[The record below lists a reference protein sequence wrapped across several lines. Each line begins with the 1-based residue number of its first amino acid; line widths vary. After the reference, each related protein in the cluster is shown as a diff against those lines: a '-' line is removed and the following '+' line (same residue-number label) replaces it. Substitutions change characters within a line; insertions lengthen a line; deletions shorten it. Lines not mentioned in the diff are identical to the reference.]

1 MRRSRL
7 VTILGGVLMAAL
19 LVPSAAVGGAARSV
33 DVAEP
38 PVDVAAPRLLGT
50 PAIKLGCA
58 LVVPAPIS
66 ARSRIVCRWSELE
79 GAAVA
84 EYRVWRRVD
93 GRAARLVATVAPA
106 DPLRHADFAVRRGHT
121 YTYRIVA
128 RAADG
133 TRLGVSARVS
143 VRVGRPAATL
153 RFNCF
158 YKLDSAVAGV
168 ACRWAASTRPA
179 AARYVLFRSVDG
191 AAREA
196 VYRTKL
202 NGRRGFLDTDVA
214 SGQRIRYAVVALA
227 AHGRVVGVSRV
238 DAVLV
243 P

>member
-7 VTILGGVLMAAL
+7 VTILGGALMVAL
-19 LVPSAAVGGAARSV
+19 LLPSAALAG
-33 DVAEP
+33 VAP
-38 PVDVAAPRLLGT
+38 SGTVVAAPSVVAA

-58 LVVPAPIS
+58 LVIPAPVS
-66 ARSRIVCRWSELE
+66 STPRIVCRWSAIE

-93 GRAARLVATVAPA
+93 GGTARLIDKVAPA
-106 DPLRHADFAVRRGHT
+106 DPLRHADFAIRPGHT
-121 YTYRIVA
+121 YSYRIVG

-133 TRLGVSARVS
+133 TRLGASALVS
-143 VRVGRPAATL
+143 VRFGRLPEAL

-158 YKLDSAVAGV
+158 YKIDAAVDGV
-168 ACRWAASTRPA
+168 SCNWGASTRPA
-179 AARYVLFRSVDG
+179 AVRYVLFRSVDG

-196 VYRTKL
+196 VYRTPL
-202 NGRRGFLDTDVA
+202 NGRRSFLDTDVA

-227 AHGRVVGVSRV
+227 ADGRVVGLSRV

>member
-1 MRRSRL
+1 MLRSRL
-7 VTILGGVLMAAL
+7 VTVLGGVLVASL
-19 LVPSAAVGGAARSV
+19 LVPTAAFAGAAPSGPAATPVVLAPSV
-33 DVAEP
+33 AT
-38 PVDVAAPRLLGT
+38 A

-66 ARSRIVCRWSELE
+66 ARPRIVCRWSALE
-79 GAAVA
+79 DAAVA
-84 EYRVWRRVD
+84 VYRVQRRVD
-93 GRAARLVATVAPA
+93 GRAARAIARVAPG
-106 DPLRHADFAVRRGHT
+106 DPLRHADIAIRRGHT

-158 YKLDSAVAGV
+158 YKVDAAVAGV
-168 ACRWAASTRPA
+168 ACRWAATTRPA
-179 AARYVLFRSVDG
+179 AVRYVLFRSVDG

-196 VYRTKL
+196 IYRTPL
-202 NGRRGFLDTDVA
+202 SGRRGFLDTDVA

-227 AHGRVVGVSRV
+227 ASGRVVGVSRV
-238 DAVLV
+238 DAVRV

>member
-7 VTILGGVLMAAL
+7 VTVLGGILTAAL
-19 LVPSAAVGGAARSV
+19 LLPSAAGAGTAPSGAAAVPSV
-33 DVAEP
+33 VVAP
-38 PVDVAAPRLLGT
+38 SVAVA

-58 LVVPAPIS
+58 LVIPAPTGT
-66 ARSRIVCRWSELE
+66 RPRIVCRWSALE

-84 EYRVWRRVD
+84 EYRAWRRVD
-93 GRAARLVATVAPA
+93 GGPARLIATVAPTA
-106 DPLRHADFAVRRGHT
+106 PLRHADFAIRPGHT

-133 TRLGVSARVS
+133 TRLGASARVS
-143 VRVGRPAATL
+143 VRVGRTPEAL

-158 YKLDSAVAGV
+158 YKIDAAVEGV

-179 AARYVLFRSVDG
+179 AVRYVLFRSVDG

-196 VYRTKL
+196 VYRTPL
-202 NGRRGFLDTDVA
+202 NGPRSFLDTDVG
-214 SGQRIRYAVVALA
+214 SGQRIRYAVVALSVT
-227 AHGRVVGVSRV
+227 GRVVGLSRV

>member
-7 VTILGGVLMAAL
+7 VTVLGTVLMAAL
-19 LVPSAAVGGAARSV
+19 LFPSAAFAVSAPPGAA
-33 DVAEP
+33 AG
-38 PVDVAAPRLLGT
+38 APT
-50 PAIKLGCA
+50 AVTAPAIKLGCA
-58 LVVPAPIS
+58 LVVPAPVS
-66 ARSRIVCRWSELE
+66 TTPRIACRWSALE

-93 GRAARLVATVAPA
+93 GGTARLIARVAPTA
-106 DPLRHADFAVRRGHT
+106 PLRHADFAIRPGHT
-121 YTYRIVA
+121 YSYRIVA

-133 TRLGVSARVS
+133 TRLGTSALVS
-143 VRVGRPAATL
+143 VRFGRPAEAL

-158 YKLDSAVAGV
+158 YKIDAAVEGV
-168 ACRWAASTRPA
+168 ACRWGASTRPA
-179 AARYVLFRSVDG
+179 AVRYVLFRSVDG

-196 VYRTKL
+196 IYGTPL
-202 NGRRGFLDTDVA
+202 SGRRSFLDVDVA

-238 DAVLV
+238 DTVVV